1 MTIKEILM
9 PLYLEIVN
17 NKARLNLGFFLD
29 NRFIETKYIFISVWS
44 LVHFLMGGFIYF
56 LLDNFTKIK
65 STRVKFLILFILLLA
80 YEVVEY
86 FLYTNF
92 SLLFIPETPIDVI
105 WDMII
110 GMFGGFVVYL
120 FGRLK

>member
-1 MTIKEILM
+1 M